1 MEEVPMAISA
11 NDVKTLRDRTNA
23 PMMECK
29 SALTEAGGDMDK
41 AIDILRKKI
50 KGLTAKFGAREMAEG
65 RIATFV
71 DQAAKIGAI
80 LEFRCETAPS
90 AKAERFI
97 GLANEL
103 AKQIAVKNPATVDD
117 LLAQP
122 SIVDDKRTVQD
133 RVNDVSGVIREN
145 MKPHRFVR
153 LAGLL
158 GDYVH
163 HDGTQGVL
171 LLVEGEKAD
180 AQLLRDVC
188 MHIAAINPVA
198 ATKDDVPAETLAKES
213 EIAREQTMSDPK
225 NASKPA
231 NILDKIIEGKIKAW
245 LAQNVLLDQ
254 PFVKD
259 DSKTVGQLLA
269 SNGLKLV
276 KYVRYKVGDLS

>member
-1 MEEVPMAISA
+1 MAISA

-23 PMMECK
+23 PMMDCK
-29 SALTEAGGDMDK
+29 AALTEAGGDMDK
-41 AIDILRKKI
+41 AIDLLRKKI
-50 KGLTAKFGAREMAEG
+50 KGLTAKFGARETAEG

-71 DQAAKIGAI
+71 DPAAKIGAI
-80 LEFRCETAPS
+80 IELRCESAPV
-90 AKAERFI
+90 AKADRFI
-97 GLANEL
+97 ALAGEL
-103 AKQIAVKNPATVDD
+103 AKQVAQKNPASVDE

-122 SIVDDKRTVQD
+122 SVVDAKQTVQD
-133 RVNDVSGVIREN
+133 RVHDVFALIREN

-153 LAGLL
+153 LTGLV

-180 AQLLRDVC
+180 PQVLRDVC
-188 MHIAAINPVA
+188 MHIAAINPIA
-198 ATKDDVPAETLAKES
+198 ATKDEVPSATLEKET
-213 EIAREQTMSDPK
+213 EIAREQTKNDPK
-225 NASKPA
+225 NANKPA

-245 LAQNVLLDQ
+245 LAQNVLVDQ

-276 KYVRYKVGDLS
+276 KFVRYKVGEIS